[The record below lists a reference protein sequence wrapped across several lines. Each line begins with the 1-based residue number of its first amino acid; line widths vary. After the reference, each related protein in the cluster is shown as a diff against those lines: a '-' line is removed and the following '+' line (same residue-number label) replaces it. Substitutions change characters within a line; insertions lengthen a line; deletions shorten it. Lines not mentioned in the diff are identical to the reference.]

1 MITHSTL
8 YKNIKQVFHIY
19 SIKVK
24 KRNKLIKYLNQ
35 NGIDAKIHYP
45 IPMHLQPAA
54 KKYNYKIGD
63 FPITEKICKN
73 VISLPVHEYISN
85 KQQQYIVNKIKRFYK
100 II

>member
-1 MITHSTL
+1 
-8 YKNIKQVFHIY
+8 
-19 SIKVK
+19 
-24 KRNKLIKYLNQ
+24 
-35 NGIDAKIHYP
+35 
-45 IPMHLQPAA
+45 MHLQPAA